1 MTGPDHSYWLM
12 GTDANGWQVAQD
24 TGSASPEFRWAN
36 TASVDPDTVASL
48 GLSAGEISRD
58 QYLSLWV
65 DQASWTTDL
74 DLGLGDES

>member
-1 MTGPDHSYWLM
+1 MTGPDQSYWLVS
-12 GTDANGWQVAQD
+12 TDSDGWRIAQD

-36 TASVDPDTVASL
+36 TASVDGDTVAAL

-58 QYLSLWV
+58 EYLTLWV

-74 DLGLGDES
+74 NLGGES